1 MSFQWVNNTLS
12 IVLLPSEDRYPM
24 VHEQLKAW
32 ISDGLLGN
40 FIWLSAE
47 DIQIEEFGPPTVRGT
62 VWGLDEDRELTG
74 IEVDPFNVMAR
85 NEFSVVRVIAVRVL
99 SNSYEPDATEYK
111 KFDHF
116 ADTVYKSLP
125 LLTGEDKVGSKTDLR
140 RINLVIYPTEL
151 KKTEYSFVFKGKWDH
166 HVIASPED
174 RKTPLSGDRFVKE
187 DERYPKFIAM
197 HVAATGGLWNG
208 IARSPFDD
216 LAKPES
222 GAHSY
227 QLSRVF
233 VNSVLTDGLSRRI
246 AASVLSDIAD
256 PKIDLHAKGLV
267 AEIPG
272 TVFIP
277 EDDVESWV
285 DSMVEIVF
293 ESDRAVLTFKAPDDL
308 SELEWSRWTEWK
320 IIKDFFIFAGQR
332 FIVMPKWCWIWFR
345 RRIGRKLQNSLAGT
359 EGGLF
364 VGIDQH
370 DSEDIRDRQ
379 IFSQMEKIDDNV
391 KDAQKALIA
400 PFRKAT
406 SVSRA
411 TLWSEIRELIFGFL
425 EGGDLAK
432 FGIEKSDDRAP
443 IFSKVSDVIQDPQET
458 WSLSPDLAPLS
469 EVKVIGWA
477 NIDRADEL
485 VAVHSAHL
493 EKCRSELDEKLNRM
507 VEIDKKLSELE
518 GESHE

>member
-1 MSFQWVNNTLS
+1 
-12 IVLLPSEDRYPM
+12 M
-24 VHEQLKAW
+24 VHEQLKQW
-32 ISDGLLGN
+32 IEDGLLGS
-40 FIWLSAE
+40 FIWLTAD
-47 DIQIEEFGPPTVRGT
+47 DIEIEEFGPPTVRGT

-74 IEVDPFNVMAR
+74 IKVDPFSEMAQNQFR
-85 NEFSVVRVIAVRVL
+85 VVRVIAVRVL
-99 SNSYEPDATEYK
+99 SNSYEPDETEYK
-111 KFDHF
+111 KFDLF

-125 LLTGEDKVGSKTDLR
+125 LLTDGDKERTKTDLR

-174 RKTPLSGDRFVKE
+174 RKTPLSGDRFVRE
-187 DERYPKFIAM
+187 DARYPKFIAM

-208 IARSPFDD
+208 IAHSPFDV
-216 LAKPES
+216 LVKPES

-267 AEIPG
+267 AEIPD

-277 EDDVESWV
+277 DEDVEAWV
-285 DSMVEIVF
+285 ESMVDIVF
-293 ESDRAVLTFKAPDDL
+293 ESDRAVLTFDEPDAL
-308 SELEWSRWTEWK
+308 SELEWKRWTELEV
-320 IIKDFFIFAGQR
+320 IKDFLIFSGQR
-332 FIVMPKWCWIWFR
+332 FFVMPKWCWIWFR
-345 RRIGRKLQNSLAGT
+345 RRIGRKLQNSLAGSD
-359 EGGLF
+359 GGLF

-370 DSEDIRDRQ
+370 DAQDIRDRQ
-379 IFSQMEKIDDNV
+379 IFSQMEKIDDNI
-391 KDAQKALIA
+391 KNAQKALVT

-406 SVSRA
+406 TSSRA
-411 TLWSEIRELIFGFL
+411 TLWSEMRQLIFGFL

-432 FGIEKSDDRAP
+432 FGIEHFNDRFP
-443 IFSKVSDVIQDPQET
+443 MFSKVSDVIQDPKET

-469 EVKVIGWA
+469 DVKVIGWS

-485 VAVHSAHL
+485 VAVHSAHIA
-493 EKCRSELDEKLNRM
+493 KCKGDLDAKLNKL
-507 VEIDKKLSELE
+507 VEIDKKISELE
-518 GESHE
+518 GEGNE